1 MLYKTEVKPFCFFQE
16 FVYCAKRHN
25 LSKRNMIGCS
35 SVCHLIMKGLKESF
49 SISFNSATGLI
60 SVHFLIAFSQHVR
73 DVSPVWSEI
82 YFSFPLIII
91 FSIWKTII
99 EMILFSFCFSSLFRY
114 KLSLFNLYHFSLSLI
129 IHPNLHGRN
138 NELW

>member
-16 FVYCAKRHN
+16 FVYCAIRHN

-82 YFSFPLIII
+82 FFSFPLIII
-91 FSIWKTII
+91 FSII
-99 EMILFSFCFSSLFRY
+99 ENHYCNDPLLFLFFKSFP
-114 KLSLFNLYHFSLSLI
+114 I
-129 IHPNLHGRN
+129 EIEPI
-138 NELW
+138 